1 MDLRIFKILVE
12 LTEILHIRPPQ
23 CVFDERRREGEPLCE
38 LRLSGYELVFRTNEP
53 KKLLVYQLAYSLR
66 RLYQYLYNPSILRA
80 YRYKGEIDR
89 EDFVNQPAEIDA
101 HAFACCFCFSRFD
114 AYISDECF
122 SAETTEKLKRRCM
135 EIWKEYDELYYAHR
149 MLYIDEHVR
158 AENIIK
164 SRKEYMKT
172 HRKRWRR
179 LACEPSYEYLWYKP
193 GSNKE
198 IMDNAR
204 RKTKEEAYN
213 YLNGSKKL
221 GELLVETAELF
232 DDINSIY
239 GINHM
244 PNHSITDPGYD
255 YMRCFSNVRRCN
267 HDDCYDDY
275 L

>member
-1 MDLRIFKILVE
+1 
-12 LTEILHIRPPQ
+12 
-23 CVFDERRREGEPLCE
+23 
-38 LRLSGYELVFRTNEP
+38 
-53 KKLLVYQLAYSLR
+53 
-66 RLYQYLYNPSILRA
+66 
-80 YRYKGEIDR
+80 
-89 EDFVNQPAEIDA
+89 
-101 HAFACCFCFSRFD
+101 
-114 AYISDECF
+114 
-122 SAETTEKLKRRCM
+122 
-135 EIWKEYDELYYAHR
+135 
-149 MLYIDEHVR
+149 
-158 AENIIK
+158 
-164 SRKEYMKT
+164 
-172 HRKRWRR
+172 
-179 LACEPSYEYLWYKP
+179 
-193 GSNKE
+193 
-198 IMDNAR
+198 MDNAR